1 MALLS
6 FLLLMLSGITDS
18 ARRAWN
24 DGKRRAETFQSA
36 RTALEVMAR
45 EITPAIVD
53 TRMQFVIA
61 PGELLTSAGAQNVV
75 PEAPAILWM
84 APLGEN
90 GELRCVGY
98 YLYRDVDRKFYRLKR
113 LCVGPKNV
121 DGEAESYFPQMIN
134 LNDPR
139 DAKLRTSPVSAK
151 WFTRNWGQ
159 KTFDEENPQNTRA
172 IVSGA
177 ADGVI
182 AFWAQP
188 LDVLGNPIPSL
199 AEAANH
205 PKSDLIYNS
214 AAYFQ
219 VATSRPFENGA
230 SFIYLAET
238 AQSMKA
244 NRVPAAIDFT
254 VITLDSDLL
263 AKDGV
268 VIPTQANVREKAG
281 VLNVEQSTRETINLL
296 RAANIN
302 TARVFTT
309 RAKLTN
315 GS

>member
-6 FLLLMLSGITDS
+6 FLLLMLSSITDS
-18 ARRAWN
+18 ARHAWT

-61 PGELLTSAGAQNVV
+61 PGELLTSAGAQNVA
-75 PEAPAILWM
+75 PETPAILWM

-98 YLYRDVDRKFYRLKR
+98 YLFRDTERKFYRLKR
-113 LCVGPKNV
+113 LYVGPKNV
-121 DGEAESYFPQMIN
+121 DGEVESYFPRMIN
-134 LNDPR
+134 LKDQR
-139 DAKLRTSPVSAK
+139 DATLRTSPVGAK
-151 WFTRNWGQ
+151 WFTRNWGRQ
-159 KTFDEENPQNTRA
+159 TFDEENPQNTRA
-172 IVSGA
+172 VVSGA

-230 SFIYLAET
+230 SFMYLAET
-238 AQSMKA
+238 PQSMKA

-263 AKDGV
+263 AKDGI
-268 VIPTQANVREKAG
+268 VIPTQVNVLEKGG
-281 VLNVEQSTRETINLL
+281 VLNVEQSTRQTIDLL